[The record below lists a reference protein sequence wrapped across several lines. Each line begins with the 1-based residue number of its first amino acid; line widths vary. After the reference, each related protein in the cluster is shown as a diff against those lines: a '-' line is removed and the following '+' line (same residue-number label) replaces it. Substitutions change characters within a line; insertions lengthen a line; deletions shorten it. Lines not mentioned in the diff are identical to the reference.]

1 MKNNYASTNLSWLL
15 SVGGIIGWFSSF
27 TLTVDKI
34 RLLED
39 PSYISSCNVNSVLA
53 CGNVV
58 KTAQAS
64 VFGFP
69 NSVIGVSSFPIL
81 VLVGVLCLLNFS
93 LPKWMFQTIALVSGL
108 ATIFVTWLAYQ
119 SIYVIG
125 NLCPYCIVVWG
136 MTVPIFFLTMRDL
149 MKVSRNSTI
158 KALVPLNGFLT
169 LGWFLVVGSAITL
182 EFIF

>member
-1 MKNNYASTNLSWLL
+1 M
-15 SVGGIIGWFSSF
+15 
-27 TLTVDKI
+27 
-34 RLLED
+34 
-39 PSYISSCNVNSVLA
+39 
-53 CGNVV
+53 
-58 KTAQAS
+58 
-64 VFGFP
+64 
-69 NSVIGVSSFPIL
+69 
-81 VLVGVLCLLNFS
+81 LVGVLCLLNFS

-169 LGWFLVVGSAITL
+169 LGWFLVVGSAIAL